1 MNSITIREQ
10 HQTELERGIT
20 LQPTPELECSGAW
33 RRVWMTARLEGRTV
47 EALVADGIMA
57 AVEAAEDDLRDQ
69 SGLN

>member
-1 MNSITIREQ
+1 
-10 HQTELERGIT
+10 
-20 LQPTPELECSGAW
+20 
-33 RRVWMTARLEGRTV
+33 MTARLEGRTV